1 MPPNKQYNRDDAL
14 KAAMVLFWRQGFES
28 TTYDDLVQE
37 TGASRYGLY
46 GDFGDKRELYLAAL
60 NLYRDAMVTALFG
73 ELEKP
78 DAGLPELLAYFR
90 RIRSGK
96 LHPEGCRGCL
106 MSRAAMETAG
116 GDEAVAERVRAHFAR
131 QRRVFRR
138 ALQNAQTAGDIPATL
153 DVKRHAD
160 LLVGV
165 VQGAAGVAMAGAPM
179 TMLDHM
185 IESALAPM
193 LEKATRYRI

>member
-1 MPPNKQYNRDDAL
+1 MPPNKQYNRNDAL
-14 KAAMVLFWRQGFES
+14 EAAMALFWRQGFDS
-28 TTYDDLVQE
+28 TTYDDLVRE

-46 GDFGDKRELYLAAL
+46 GDFGDKRDLYLAAL
-60 NLYRDAMVTALFG
+60 DLYRDAMVTALFG
-73 ELEKP
+73 GLEKP
-78 DAGLPELLAYFR
+78 DAGLPELLDYFR

-96 LHPEGCRGCL
+96 LRPNGCRGCL
-106 MSRAAMETAG
+106 MSRAATETAA
-116 GDEAVAERVRAHFAR
+116 DDAVAERVRAHFAR

-138 ALQNAQTAGDIPATL
+138 ALQNAQSAGDIPADI

-165 VQGAAGVAMAGAPM
+165 VQGAAGVAIVGAPM

-185 IESALAPM
+185 IESALAPL
-193 LEKATRYRI
+193 LEKSSRYRI